1 MNTKRMVATLASLA
15 IAAVGPS
22 LALAQAYPTKP
33 VRLVVPFPPG
43 GSTDIVA
50 RIVAQKL
57 GERLGQQVVVENRG
71 GAGGTIGTE
80 AVAKSAAD
88 GHTLVL
94 ATTSTHVVAPSV
106 YAKIGYD
113 PVKDFAP
120 ISLLAVTP
128 YLLVVNPDVKV
139 TSLQEFVGYAKA
151 RPGKLN
157 YASAGTGSTTH
168 LAMEMLKSAAGLYIV
183 HIPYNGNGPAGTA
196 VIAGQVEVLFGSL
209 PAVLPH
215 AKSGRVRPLAVGTP
229 KRSPSLP
236 EVPTVAES
244 GFAGFDASLW
254 LAIMAPAGTP
264 PAVIDRLHKEILA
277 AIAAPDAA
285 DALNKAGAEPI
296 TSTPAELAGMVKD
309 GVEVRESRQAG
320 GREGRMIAARWLVS
334 LAAVAPMLA
343 AARATRPARRSS
355 RSHRGR
361 LPHGAAEDRRG
372 QHFAVEARV
381 CAKGASPAPTALRVD
396 ADMPAH
402 RHGMNYLA
410 KVSPKGE
417 VS

>member
-1 MNTKRMVATLASLA
+1 MHRSALA
-15 IAAVGPS
+15 IFAGFALATFGSPS
-22 LALAQAYPTKP
+22 AFAQAYPAKP
-33 VRLVVPFPPG
+33 IRLIVPFPPG

-50 RIVAQKL
+50 RIVALKL
-57 GERLGQQVVVENRG
+57 GDRLGQQVVVENRG

-80 AVAKSAAD
+80 AVAKAPPD
-88 GHTLVL
+88 GYTLGV
-94 ATTSTHVVAPSV
+94 ASTSTHAVAPSV
-106 YAKIGYD
+106 YGKLGYD

-120 ISLLAVTP
+120 ISLVAVSP
-128 YLLVVNPDVKV
+128 YLLVVHPDVPAK
-139 TSLQEFVGYAKA
+139 SLSEFVAYART

-196 VIAGQVEVLFGSL
+196 VIGGQVEALFGSL

-264 PAVIDRLHKEILA
+264 PGVVDRLNKEIV
-277 AIAAPDAA
+277 AIIGSPEAA
-285 DALNKAGAEPI
+285 DALSKAGAEPL
-296 TSTPAELAGMVKD
+296 TSTPAELGAMVKD
-309 GVEVRESRQAG
+309 GVEKYAQIVKQAG
-320 GREGRMIAARWLVS
+320 VK
-334 LAAVAPMLA
+334 
-343 AARATRPARRSS
+343 
-355 RSHRGR
+355 
-361 LPHGAAEDRRG
+361 AE
-372 QHFAVEARV
+372 
-381 CAKGASPAPTALRVD
+381 
-396 ADMPAH
+396 
-402 RHGMNYLA
+402 
-410 KVSPKGE
+410 
-417 VS
+417 